1 MTAAVGGSAMKNAIG
16 LLICVSLM
24 LPGVAMGQTVGATTG
39 AINGKL
45 TDSSGAV
52 LPGATV
58 TISAPQMQGTQTAI
72 TNEEG
77 NYRFPGIPPGTY
89 RVTYEFPGFATVVRE
104 QIRVTLGFTATLNV
118 TLPISGL
125 EENVT
130 VSGASPVVDV
140 SSTKTTTN
148 YDFKELAAIP
158 SARDMWAILA
168 ESPGITMSRI
178 DVGGSAAGTQSGYR
192 AYDAQGGQ
200 NRVMIDGLV
209 TTEGSS
215 AIGVY
220 IDYGSVEEVTAGTA
234 GHGADM
240 GQPGVQTQMM
250 IKSGGDAFHGS
261 VYGDYQNSSLQST
274 NITDAQVQRGI
285 RDKEVN
291 RMTVYYDFNADAG
304 GYIKKNKIWWYGSFR
319 EFNTEVNEPRF
330 PVKPHKTAL
339 RHFSTKWTFSLPANN
354 KLNTSIVRTMKVQPT
369 RLDTWRAS
377 SGINL
382 TEGSTQSQR
391 HWAWVYKAEWT
402 KVLSD
407 AAFAEVRGGQF
418 GYDWPL
424 VPNEQASGPRIEDI
438 GNSLVSGPNRD
449 WMQTRHRNQVL
460 GSLSYFKD
468 GFFGDHNL
476 KFGGEVFHE
485 TLYEIWRPTSF
496 GNMSISYLRNG
507 TPVEVDLF
515 DPGEFDARLW
525 TYSFYA
531 NDIWRVN
538 SRFTLTPGLRF
549 DRFRNSLPEQEHP
562 AGRFSPTALT
572 FPEVSELISWNL
584 FGPRLGATYDLS
596 GNGRTLLKFNYGQYW
611 WNPSNDISGPANP
624 NRSPWYRR
632 YAWTDRNTNGSWDEG
647 EQGTLLFSQGGVAS
661 TVVDPDLENTY
672 TREVS
677 GWIEREVAANFGV
690 RTGFVVRQIRNQ
702 RTTSNANQPVDAFNV
717 PVEIPDPGPDGV
729 RGTADD
735 GPALSGFN
743 LNPALIGLPT
753 LSVVGNQKDAH
764 GDYYTWEI
772 SANRRMAGRWSMRAS
787 VTHTW
792 NWDHASSY
800 AGNSIRQYSL
810 PFTPNDL
817 INTDRDDGAYA
828 FTNWTGKVMA
838 TVEAPYGIKI
848 TPMMRHQSGDQ
859 IGRIVQFG
867 FNYGS
872 RPVLVEPLNSNRLD
886 NITILDIRA
895 EKVFH
900 LGGRTVSGFLDVY
913 NITNSNSEFRQ
924 IWSSGTSFLLPTTI
938 IPPRVVR
945 VGAKVN
951 W

>member
-1 MTAAVGGSAMKNAIG
+1 MKNVIG
-16 LLICVSLM
+16 LLICASLM
-24 LPGVAMGQTVGATTG
+24 LPGATTGQTVGATTG
-39 AINGKL
+39 AINGKVV
-45 TDSSGAV
+45 DSTNAV
-52 LPGATV
+52 LPGVTV
-58 TISAPQMQGTQTAI
+58 TISAPQMQGTQAAV

-89 RVTYEFPGFATVVRE
+89 QIIYELPGFSTVVRE
-104 QIRVTLGFTATLNV
+104 QIRVTLGFTATINV
-118 TLPISGL
+118 TLQISGL
-125 EENVT
+125 QENVT

-168 ESPGITMSRI
+168 ESPAITMSRI

-192 AYDAQGGQ
+192 SYDAQGGQ

-209 TTEGSS
+209 TTEGTA

-220 IDYGSVEEVTAGTA
+220 VDYGSVEEVTAGMA

-250 IKSGGDAFHGS
+250 IKSGGDEFHGS
-261 VYGDYQNSSLQST
+261 FYGDYQNSSLQGT
-274 NITDAQVQRGI
+274 NVTNEQVQRGI
-285 RDKEVN
+285 RDKDVN
-291 RMTVYYDFNADAG
+291 RMTEYYDFNADAG
-304 GYIKKNKIWWYGSFR
+304 GYLRKNKIWWYGSFR

-339 RHFSTKWTFSLPANN
+339 RHFSGKATFSLPGNN
-354 KLNTSIVRTMKVQPT
+354 KLISTIVRTLKVQPT

-424 VPNEQASGPRIEDI
+424 VPNELASGPRVEDI

-449 WMQTRHRNQVL
+449 WMQTRHRNQAL

-468 GFFGDHNL
+468 GFLGDHNL

-485 TLYEIWRPTSF
+485 TLHEIWRPTAF
-496 GNMSISYLRNG
+496 GNLSISYLRNG

-515 DPGEFDARLW
+515 DPGEIDARLW

-538 SRFTLTPGLRF
+538 SRLTLTPGLRF

-562 AGRFSPTALT
+562 AGRFSATPTT
-572 FPEVSELISWNL
+572 FPEVSELVSWNL

-596 GNGRTLLKFNYGQYW
+596 GNGRMLLKFNYGQYW
-611 WNPSNDISGPANP
+611 WNPSNDISNNANP

-632 YAWTDRNTNGSWDEG
+632 YAWTDLNRNGSWNEG
-647 EQGTLLFSQGGVAS
+647 EQGTLLFSQGGAAS

-690 RTGFVVRQIRNQ
+690 RTGFVMRQIRNQ

-717 PVEIPDPGPDGV
+717 PVQIPDPGPDGV
-729 RGTADD
+729 RGTGDD

-743 LNPALIGLPT
+743 LNPALIGVPT

-764 GDYYTWEI
+764 GDYYTWEM

-787 VTHTW
+787 FTHTW

-828 FTNWTGKVMA
+828 FTNWTGKLMA
-838 TVEAPYGIKI
+838 TVEAPYGIKL

-872 RPVLVEPLNSNRLD
+872 RAVLVEPLNSNRLD
-886 NITILDIRA
+886 NTTIWDIRA
-895 EKVFH
+895 EKVFRF
-900 LGGRTVSGFLDVY
+900 GPRTFSGFLDMY

-924 IWSSGTSFLLPTTI
+924 IWSSGSSFLRPTTI

-945 VGAKVN
+945 VGAKVE

>member
-1 MTAAVGGSAMKNAIG
+1 MKNAIG
-16 LLICVSLM
+16 LLICVSLL
-24 LPGVAMGQTVGATTG
+24 LPGAAAGQTVGATTG
-39 AINGKL
+39 AINGKVMDG
-45 TDSSGAV
+45 TNAV
-52 LPGATV
+52 LPGVTV
-58 TISAPQMQGTQTAI
+58 TISAPQMQGTQATV

-89 RVTYEFPGFATVVRE
+89 RITYELPGFSTVVRE
-104 QIRVTLGFTATLNV
+104 QIRVTLGFTATINV
-118 TLPISGL
+118 ALQISGL
-125 EENVT
+125 QENVT

-140 SSTKTTTN
+140 TSTKTTTN

-168 ESPGITMSRI
+168 ESPGITMTRI

-220 IDYGSVEEVTAGTA
+220 VDYGSLEEVTAGMA

-250 IKSGGDAFHGS
+250 IKSGGDEIHGL
-261 VYGDYQNSSLQST
+261 VYGDYQNSSLQGT

-291 RMTVYYDFNADAG
+291 RMKVYYDVNADAG

-339 RHFSTKWTFSLPANN
+339 RHFSTKWTFSLPGNN
-354 KLNTSIVRTMKVQPT
+354 RLNSSIVRTLKVQPT

-377 SGINL
+377 SGINP

-424 VPNEQASGPRIEDI
+424 VPNERASGPRIEDI

-468 GFFGDHNL
+468 GLLGDHNL

-485 TLYEIWRPTSF
+485 TLYEIWRPTAF
-496 GNMSISYLRNG
+496 GNLSISYLRNG

-515 DPGEFDARLW
+515 DPGEIDARLW

-538 SRFTLTPGLRF
+538 SRLTLTPGLRF

-562 AGRFSPTALT
+562 AGRFSATAIT
-572 FPEVSELISWNL
+572 FPEVSDLISWNL

-596 GNGRTLLKFNYGQYW
+596 ENGRTLLKFNYGQYW
-611 WNPSNDISGPANP
+611 WNPSNDISNPANP

-632 YAWTDRNTNGSWDEG
+632 YAWTDRNANGFWDEG

-717 PVEIPDPGPDGV
+717 PVQIPDPGPDGI
-729 RGTADD
+729 RGTGDD
-735 GPALSGFN
+735 RPALSGFN

-787 VTHTW
+787 FTHTW
-792 NWDHASSY
+792 NWDHNNSY

-828 FTNWTGKVMA
+828 FTNWTAKVMA
-838 TVEAPYGIKI
+838 TVEAPYGIRL

-872 RPVLVEPLNSNRLD
+872 RPVLVEPLTSNRLD
-886 NITILDIRA
+886 DITILDIRA
-895 EKVFH
+895 EKVLRWGPRAF
-900 LGGRTVSGFLDVY
+900 SGFLDVY

-924 IWSSGTSFLLPTTI
+924 IWSSGSSFLLPTTI
-938 IPPRVVR
+938 VPPRVMR
-945 VGAKVN
+945 IGAKVE